1 MNTIIVALQSTVN
14 ACVSAMNSLVSSA
27 NSILSEAA
35 MVTGKRVSYLPYIS
49 GVSLPTIPALAN
61 GAVIPANSKFLALL
75 GDQKHG
81 TNIEAP
87 LDTIVEAF
95 RKVAGDQNINI
106 TFKGSMAELVRV
118 LKPEIEKEDKRKGV
132 SLLK

>member
-1 MNTIIVALQSTVN
+1 MI
-14 ACVSAMNSLVSSA
+14 
-27 NSILSEAA
+27 
-35 MVTGKRVSYLPYIS
+35 TGKRINYLPYIS
-49 GVSLPTIPALAN
+49 GVALPTIPALAN
-61 GAVIPANSKFLALL
+61 GAVIPANSQFLALL

-87 LDTIVEAF
+87 LDTIVAAF
-95 RKVAGDQNINI
+95 QKVAGDQNINI